1 MPFNFL
7 SGSSNGGGS
16 SSGSSRAQGA
26 VPVVALT
33 HLTAPALNTNSGSA
47 SGSGS
52 SSSSAVQQ
60 SPGVDM
66 ECDAPLAPATPAA
79 KAQWRAYHGLQ
90 QAPTTW
96 LSTTPAHSAPATA
109 TPKTVVQH
117 WGGGSSA
124 SNGGSSMQATPVLQ
138 QPGGS
143 SSGTAVR
150 AGNGGGSSA
159 FGKRNDALWQGV
171 RNTTAAGS
179 AGVVRFGAP
188 GFSQASFTTPSAS
201 AANSGTVFGTPTA
214 AKPAAAPVT
223 VATPALAPAPAP
235 LAGVSPFGASSL
247 FGNASSSSNGIGAL
261 KPSALFGTPL
271 PAVAAAAAA
280 VTAVPLASM
289 SFAGPTTF
297 KKLPAVAPKP
307 TVNSFLNIGASAT
320 GSAGP
325 GGSSSGA
332 GSSGGSSS
340 GGGSSKGGSSKR
352 SRSGDCC
359 NLHLKETAKCAEA
372 AAQREEVFGKPAD
385 NSNKMLE
392 ELENIF
398 TAGFGDVATV
408 ELAEHAGVQRAAA
421 PAPTPARRQPVVAPP

>member
-1 MPFNFL
+1 
-7 SGSSNGGGS
+7 
-16 SSGSSRAQGA
+16 
-26 VPVVALT
+26 
-33 HLTAPALNTNSGSA
+33 
-47 SGSGS
+47 
-52 SSSSAVQQ
+52 
-60 SPGVDM
+60 
-66 ECDAPLAPATPAA
+66 
-79 KAQWRAYHGLQ
+79 
-90 QAPTTW
+90 
-96 LSTTPAHSAPATA
+96 
-109 TPKTVVQH
+109 
-117 WGGGSSA
+117 
-124 SNGGSSMQATPVLQ
+124 VL
-138 QPGGS
+138 
-143 SSGTAVR
+143 
-150 AGNGGGSSA
+150 
-159 FGKRNDALWQGV
+159 
-171 RNTTAAGS
+171 
-179 AGVVRFGAP
+179 
-188 GFSQASFTTPSAS
+188 
-201 AANSGTVFGTPTA
+201 GTPTA
-214 AKPAAAPVT
+214 ATPAVAAPVA

-235 LAGVSPFGASSL
+235 LAGVSPFGAFSL

-307 TVNSFLNIGASAT
+307 TVNSFLNRGASAT
-320 GSAGP
+320 GAAGP

-340 GGGSSKGGSSKR
+340 GGGSSKGGSSKNR
-352 SRSGDCC
+352 TRTGDYC
-359 NLHLKETAKCAEA
+359 NQHLKETQKCAEA

-421 PAPTPARRQPVVAPP
+421 PAPAPARQQQVVERRADVYEEELEADIATRARQQQAAADIDEDDL